1 MARIDFPGKKV
12 GFRQVKSVWVDG
24 WQCGGGVFCTKIHR
38 VTTSRGTADCWTR
51 RQIIAGSG
59 TMMHGQV
66 AVHLRAENQV
76 NATQAAGEWR
86 RTSESCKFQSLFSN
100 VGRN

>member
-1 MARIDFPGKKV
+1 
-12 GFRQVKSVWVDG
+12 
-24 WQCGGGVFCTKIHR
+24 
-38 VTTSRGTADCWTR
+38 
-51 RQIIAGSG
+51 
-59 TMMHGQV
+59 MHGQV